1 MTTEEVKQFL
11 SSYRNHLVS
20 IRRLQEEQEQIRAIA
35 TSCGGASSGGTPGS
49 TSDKVGKLAGR
60 LADLDSII
68 LAEMDEAIAQ
78 RDKIRRVIGAVEDDR
93 LRNLLSLKYISGY
106 SFEYIAEE
114 LNKSRMTIWRWHKEA
129 LLHIAK
135 KTAPFNRGRRL
146 F

>member
-1 MTTEEVKQFL
+1 MTTEEVKQYL

-20 IRRLQEEQEQIRAIA
+20 VRRLQEEQEQIRAIA
-35 TSCGGASSGGTPGS
+35 TSCGGVSSGGTPGNI
-49 TSDKVGKLAGR
+49 SDKVGKLAGR

-106 SFEYIAEE
+106 SFEHIAVE
-114 LNKSRMTIWRWHKEA
+114 LNYCYKHT
-129 LLHIAK
+129 
-135 KTAPFNRGRRL
+135 RRL
-146 F
+146 HDKALSTVKDVLECPIEDVI

>member
-68 LAEMDEAIAQ
+68 LAEMDEAIIK
-78 RDKIRRVIGAVEDDR
+78 RDKVRSVIEAVEDDR

-106 SFEYIAEE
+106 SFEHIAVE
-114 LNKSRMTIWRWHKEA
+114 LNYCYKHTCRLHNEA
-129 LLHIAK
+129 LQAVKDVLECPIQSVV
-135 KTAPFNRGRRL
+135 
-146 F
+146 

>member
-20 IRRLQEEQEQIRAIA
+20 IRRLSEEQEQIRAIA
-35 TSCGGASSGGTPGS
+35 TSCGGASSGRTPGS

-68 LAEMDEAIAQ
+68 LAEMDDAIVQ
-78 RDKIRRVIGAVEDDR
+78 RDKVRRIIGMVEDYR

-106 SFEYIAEE
+106 SFEHIAVE
-114 LNKSRMTIWRWHKEA
+114 LNYCYKHTCRLHNEA
-129 LLHIAK
+129 LQVVKDVLECPIQSVV
-135 KTAPFNRGRRL
+135 
-146 F
+146 